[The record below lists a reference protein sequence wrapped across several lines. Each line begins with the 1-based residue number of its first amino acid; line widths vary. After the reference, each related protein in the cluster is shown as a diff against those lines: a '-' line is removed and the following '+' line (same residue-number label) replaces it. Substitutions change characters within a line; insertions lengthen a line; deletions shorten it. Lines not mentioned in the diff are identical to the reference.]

1 MNDSKRPQKPLRE
14 VVEKMMQ
21 DILDALE
28 SLVTPPPQ
36 PIPIPVRNDPRRR

>member
-1 MNDSKRPQKPLRE
+1 MTEPKHPPKPLRE
-14 VVEKMMQ
+14 LLEELKQ
-21 DILDALE
+21 DFLDVLE